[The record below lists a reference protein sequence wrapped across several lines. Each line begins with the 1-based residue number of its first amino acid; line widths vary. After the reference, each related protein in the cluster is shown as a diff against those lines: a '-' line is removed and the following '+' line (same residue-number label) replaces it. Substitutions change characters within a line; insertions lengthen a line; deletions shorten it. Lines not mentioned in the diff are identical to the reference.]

1 MDQIGEMVLHNG
13 TAAPLGFILH
23 PPLIVRERVSCE
35 GVRFIFKIGKDLL
48 RALNFKIWGE
58 RGRGGLNEGIDER
71 VNENDRCSESI
82 GTQGTIIKAI

>member
-23 PPLIVRERVSCE
+23 PPLIVREWVSCE

-58 RGRGGLNEGIDER
+58 RGRGGLMRGLMRGLMKMIDVVIVLEPK
-71 VNENDRCSESI
+71 EP
-82 GTQGTIIKAI
+82 